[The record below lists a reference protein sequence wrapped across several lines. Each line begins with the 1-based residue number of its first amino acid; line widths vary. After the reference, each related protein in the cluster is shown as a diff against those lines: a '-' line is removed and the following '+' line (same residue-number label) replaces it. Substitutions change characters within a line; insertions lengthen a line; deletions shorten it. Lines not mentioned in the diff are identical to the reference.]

1 MLATAAVLFAAVAQ
15 AKEGGG
21 SSSRELPGGVIE
33 RCEKLDAKNYPQITL
48 FLRRPP
54 GVEKPRGVL
63 CLCLLGNNPEEIG
76 RKICEGRGG

>member
-1 MLATAAVLFAAVAQ
+1 MIVRLAMLATTAVLFAAVAQ
-15 AKEGGG
+15 AEEGGG

-54 GVEKPRGVL
+54 GV
-63 CLCLLGNNPEEIG
+63 
-76 RKICEGRGG
+76 